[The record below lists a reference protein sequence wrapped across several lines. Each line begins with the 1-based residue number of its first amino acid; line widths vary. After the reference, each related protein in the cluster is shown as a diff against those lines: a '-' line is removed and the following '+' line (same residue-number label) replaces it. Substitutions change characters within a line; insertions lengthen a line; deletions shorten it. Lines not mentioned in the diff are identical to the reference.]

1 MTCSAVAEYTPVS
14 TKPSS
19 RSSEEMRIIL
29 FPMVAGLRSLSLYSI
44 VVNDEHR

>member
-1 MTCSAVAEYTPVS
+1 MNYSAAEECTPDF

-29 FPMVAGLRSLSLYSI
+29 SSMVAGLRSLSLYSI
-44 VVNDEHR
+44 AVNDEHR

>member
-1 MTCSAVAEYTPVS
+1 MTCSAVAEYMPVS

-29 FPMVAGLRSLSLYSI
+29 FPMVAGLRSLSLYSQQVDNSI
-44 VVNDEHR
+44 G